1 MRASL
6 AAACALVMGCS
17 YGLGETPR
25 TLPKGHVSGNTGM
38 SMVFNRS
45 DAERGGVGLHN
56 LAPQLGPLRVGVAPH
71 VDVGLAT
78 LFGLGF
84 RADVKVSPTRPT
96 LPFAFAVR
104 AGGGAAGDTSSRNL
118 AMAFAGVLASYT
130 FGVVEPYL
138 GATFSNHWIYY
149 GQAAL
154 PPGSLAPGERYASR
168 QGYGDGLVELTVGLR
183 VSVSTW
189 GSVSF
194 EYSRWQP
201 AQDDPGDFY
210 RFVAND
216 IASLGLCVGCW
227 TRADALAAAGVG
239 TR

>member
-1 MRASL
+1 MRAYL
-6 AAACALVMGCS
+6 VAACALVMGCS

-25 TLPKGHVSGNTGM
+25 TLPKGHLSGNTGM

-71 VDVGLAT
+71 VDVGVAT
-78 LFGLGF
+78 LFGLGL

-104 AGGGAAGDTSSRNL
+104 AGGGGAYDTSGSL

-130 FGVVEPYL
+130 FGGVEPYL
-138 GATFSNHWIYY
+138 GATFANHWIY
-149 GQAAL
+149 GR
-154 PPGSLAPGERYASR
+154 PTPDPGSLGPGERFATR

-210 RFVAND
+210 RFVPND

-227 TRADALAAAGVG
+227 TRADALAAAGVAP
-239 TR
+239 R

>member
-6 AAACALVMGCS
+6 VAGCVLVMGCS

-25 TLPKGHVSGNTGM
+25 TLPKGHVSGNTGI
-38 SMVFNRS
+38 SMVFNGS
-45 DAERGGVGLHN
+45 DAQRGGVGTHN
-56 LAPQLGPLRVGVAPH
+56 LAPQLGPVRFGVAPH
-71 VDVGLAT
+71 VDVGVAT
-78 LFGLGF
+78 LFGLGL

-104 AGGGAAGDTSSRNL
+104 AGGGAAVDTSNRSL

-130 FGVVEPYL
+130 FGGVEPYV
-138 GATFSNHWIYY
+138 GATFANHWIY
-149 GQAAL
+149 GQPAPDPA
-154 PPGSLAPGERYASR
+154 SLAPGERYATR
-168 QGYGDGLVELTVGLR
+168 QGYGDGIVELTVGLR